1 MYCDYGEVS
10 CNVIG
15 NSYSSVLTVHVVS
28 AGMMIS
34 GCLKAGELRIL
45 GTREGVL
52 LNSGDSFIIII
63 IPASS
68 DHDPVLKFYGTS
80 IAENENDNNQ
90 YKYSSL
96 RYSKLETSGAGCEG
110 GNVGGNQL

>member
-1 MYCDYGEVS
+1 
-10 CNVIG
+10 
-15 NSYSSVLTVHVVS
+15 
-28 AGMMIS
+28 MMIS

-80 IAENENDNNQ
+80 IAENEDDNNINMDSVVII
-90 YKYSSL
+90 YTAITRSDM
-96 RYSKLETSGAGCEG
+96 A
-110 GNVGGNQL
+110 N